1 MSGETFERRVTSPA
15 LGAAS
20 LACGRPVTSEL
31 RLISPPQ
38 IAHSKV
44 FSSYAL
50 PKSGCGERRPT
61 FMVCPLQ
68 IMRSCKPAWC
78 SCQNAEPAIWTCCAC
93 DPQPNE
99 GLNESLTDFCP
110 LPGLVSVLLSWS
122 SPNNQAQVSCPI
134 LYGARCTSDRVAT
147 TDSYCH
153 GLAAIKRGSVISSG
167 CQC

>member
-1 MSGETFERRVTSPA
+1 MSGETFERRVTTPA

-50 PKSGCGERRPT
+50 PKSGCGERRLT

-68 IMRSCKPAWC
+68 IM
-78 SCQNAEPAIWTCCAC
+78 QT
-93 DPQPNE
+93 
-99 GLNESLTDFCP
+99 
-110 LPGLVSVLLSWS
+110 GLVLMPKCRASDMDMLRLRPS
-122 SPNNQAQVSCPI
+122 AQ
-134 LYGARCTSDRVAT
+134 
-147 TDSYCH
+147 
-153 GLAAIKRGSVISSG
+153 
-167 CQC
+167 